1 MTTPRNASLTTGPLL
16 VTGATG
22 TTGSHLVPRLIRAGH
37 PVRTAARHPVAVAGA
52 EPVPFDW
59 SDPTTHDA
67 ALDGASAVYLVQ
79 PPGAAEPA
87 AVMLPFLDRARR
99 AGVRRAVLLSSS
111 LIPAGGPA
119 TGAVHRA
126 LPDVFP
132 EWAVLRPS
140 WFMQNLTG
148 RHPHADGIRAEGLI
162 TTATGR
168 GRVAFIDA
176 EDIAAVAAH
185 ALTAPTPPNTDWIL
199 TGPQAL
205 SYDAVAAVLTEVTGR
220 PVRHR
225 SVPVEEMRAR
235 HARVMPPE
243 FATVLADLDR
253 RIADGAEDRTT
264 DAVARLTGRPPRSF
278 TTYAEDNSDALT
290 TS

>member
-1 MTTPRNASLTTGPLL
+1 MGRGVGAQGRGSLG
-16 VTGATG
+16 
-22 TTGSHLVPRLIRAGH
+22 
-37 PVRTAARHPVAVAGA
+37 
-52 EPVPFDW
+52 D
-59 SDPTTHDA
+59 
-67 ALDGASAVYLVQ
+67 
-79 PPGAAEPA
+79 
-87 AVMLPFLDRARR
+87 
-99 AGVRRAVLLSSS
+99 
-111 LIPAGGPA
+111 GPA
-119 TGAVHRA
+119 QWCRA
-126 LPDVFP
+126 
-132 EWAVLRPS
+132 
-140 WFMQNLTG
+140 
-148 RHPHADGIRAEGLI
+148 
-162 TTATGR
+162 
-168 GRVAFIDA
+168 AFIDA

-225 SVPVEEMRAR
+225 SVSVEEMRAR

-243 FATVLADLDR
+243 FATVLADVDR